1 MKLSVFNP
9 ILYDKTL
16 EEAIIY
22 LKKLGVNAMEVGCGG
37 FPGTTHVNAR
47 ELVKDP
53 SKVEELKALFTKY
66 NMEICALSTHGNALH
81 PNKEIAKEFQA
92 DFEATCKLAGLLGV
106 ETIITFSGCPGDSD
120 NAKYPNWVTCPWP
133 EDFLQILDYQWDKL
147 VTYWKKA
154 TAFAASCGVKKI
166 ALEMHPGFCVYN
178 PLTCM
183 KLREAVGDMI
193 GANVD
198 PSHLI
203 WQGIDV
209 PEAIRYLGKAVYHFH
224 AKDTRIDKRNTAISG
239 VLDTRHYSDEINR
252 AWVFRTVGYGSND
265 TMWKDIFSM
274 LNLIGY
280 NGPVSIEHEDSVM
293 IPTEGLEKAVKYLQG
308 LMIENPKPGTMSWA

>member
-1 MKLSVFNP
+1 M
-9 ILYDKTL
+9 
-16 EEAIIY
+16 A
-22 LKKLGVNAMEVGCGG
+22 
-37 FPGTTHVNAR
+37 
-47 ELVKDP
+47 
-53 SKVEELKALFTKY
+53 
-66 NMEICALSTHGNALH
+66 
-81 PNKEIAKEFQA
+81 
-92 DFEATCKLAGLLGV
+92 
-106 ETIITFSGCPGDSD
+106 
-120 NAKYPNWVTCPWP
+120 
-133 EDFLQILDYQWDKL
+133 ILDYQWKKL
-147 VTYWKKA
+147 ISYWKKA
-154 TAFAASCGVKKI
+154 TKFAASCGVKKI

-178 PLTCM
+178 PLTLM
-183 KLREAVGDMI
+183 KLRKAVGPMI

-209 PEAIRYLGKAVYHFH
+209 PEAIRYLGDAVYHFH
-224 AKDTRIDKRNTAISG
+224 AKDTRIDKKNTAVSG

-265 TMWKDIFSM
+265 TVWKDIFSM

-308 LMIENPKPGTMSWA
+308 LMINSPKPGTMSWA